1 MRQSAERRTANS
13 LTTITPLLATRTIK
27 GAPFSTGF
35 LGHPRP
41 SWHVMRS
48 RIKVFALIQ
57 SIGGAANAEE
67 SRS

>member
-1 MRQSAERRTANS
+1 MRTAYS
-13 LTTITPLLATRTIK
+13 LTTITPPLATRTIK
-27 GAPFSTGF
+27 GAPFTTGF
-35 LGHPRP
+35 LGHPRS
-41 SWHVMRS
+41 SWLLMRY